1 MFEATHDVVER
12 FQCAGHLQADEIM
25 ANMGDHGWKW
35 HRGSR
40 SWRFS
45 GQGFADGVVE
55 GERPLQHGV
64 TGGVD
69 DKGFIPSPWP
79 VL

>member
-1 MFEATHDVVER
+1 
-12 FQCAGHLQADEIM
+12 M
-25 ANMGDHGWKW
+25 A
-35 HRGSR
+35 SR
-40 SWRFS
+40 VALMAVLRC
-45 GQGFADGVVE
+45 QGFADGVVE